1 MRPNSIGLIFA
12 LIAGAAWA
20 GAQQPKQRPEK
31 SPEEFTRLFEEKSAK
46 PWIRKGAWLTDF
58 DEACAQAKKQGKLV
72 FAYFTRSYA
81 Y

>member
-1 MRPNSIGLIFA
+1 MRTRSLSFLMTIV
-12 LIAGAAWA
+12 AATWA
-20 GAQQPKQRPEK
+20 GAQGSKGAEK
-31 SPEEFTRLFEEKSAK
+31 TPAELARLFEEKSAK

-58 DEACAQAKKQGKLV
+58 DEACAQAKAQGKLV